1 MLDLKL
7 SDATQKMTFSVAST
21 APWLSASPGS
31 ASLPVQIT
39 AAVDGSNLA
48 VGTYNANL
56 IFTVPGVT
64 NTPITVP
71 VALVV
76 TPGASLVASPVS
88 LTFGGGFVAGGTT
101 TDAQTFQVASTA
113 GATPFTAVFAGGT
126 CGNFVTLSASSGT
139 TPSTITAT
147 ASTANQTSNCSG
159 TITLSGAGVSAAQVS
174 VTSAANGGPGLGQA
188 PVINA
193 VTNAASYAT
202 GSIAPGEMLSLFG
215 TGLGLPSVGGP
226 GGGGGF
232 PGGGVPANAV
242 QVLFDGTPGTILNSS
257 ATQVNVIAPFAIAG
271 KSQTTI
277 QVNLLGQS
285 SPSVRQTVATAAPGL
300 FTTASGRPAG
310 IGNTPIA
317 KGSTISL
324 YMTGA
329 GLLNPTATDGKTAG
343 DATYKI
349 VAPVT
354 ATIAGQS
361 AIVTYAGAVPGALFG
376 LYQVNVVVPDKLASG
391 SADLVIKVGDVSSQN
406 GVSIVVQ

>member
-1 MLDLKL
+1 
-7 SDATQKMTFSVAST
+7 
-21 APWLSASPGS
+21 
-31 ASLPVQIT
+31 
-39 AAVDGSNLA
+39 
-48 VGTYNANL
+48 
-56 IFTVPGVT
+56 
-64 NTPITVP
+64 
-71 VALVV
+71 
-76 TPGASLVASPVS
+76 
-88 LTFGGGFVAGGTT
+88 
-101 TDAQTFQVASTA
+101 
-113 GATPFTAVFAGGT
+113 
-126 CGNFVTLSASSGT
+126 
-139 TPSTITAT
+139 
-147 ASTANQTSNCSG
+147 
-159 TITLSGAGVSAAQVS
+159 
-174 VTSAANGGPGLGQA
+174 
-188 PVINA
+188 
-193 VTNAASYAT
+193 
-202 GSIAPGEMLSLFG
+202 MLSLFG
-215 TGLGLPSVGGP
+215 TGLGLPAVGGP
-226 GGGGGF
+226 GGGGF
-232 PGGGVPANAV
+232 PGGGTPANAV

-257 ATQVNVIAPFAIAG
+257 ATQVNVIVPFAIAG
-271 KSQTTI
+271 TSQAAV